1 MTIHFHQSVSISLC
15 LPKPSQ
21 LNLNDTEPPPP
32 PPPPKKRRKVH
43 GLAKMGCWV
52 VGVSFASGSDGGGGG
67 VSEREVNYLEVLL
80 RKVVF

>member
-32 PPPPKKRRKVH
+32 HLHQKKEEKFMVWPKWGV
-43 GLAKMGCWV
+43 GLLGFHSLAV
-52 VGVSFASGSDGGGGG
+52 VTGGGG